1 MDALNCVLILDS
13 CDPPCIPNC
22 QQCASGQCIT
32 DSDYCAIGTQ
42 CYTANQTAKSDG
54 LSCLQ
59 CQPKKNQTQWSFN
72 PECSPAAVCSSQAA
86 LYINTCP
93 PNTSAAFYA
102 NPDEAVIEYYNFTEC
117 SQDRQAC
124 QAGFF
129 LPSGAPHP
137 YACCPGYF
145 CPAGQVCMIPCRLG
159 GYCPSPLS
167 AIDGICQS
175 NVKCPIRQPMEFEQY
190 GCGGSTYEGFCP
202 AGSYCPNTAASLP
215 CGNSTVYCP
224 TGVVKPLS
232 CLPNFE
238 CTDGRLH
245 RGYLYR
251 LIFGLVFAFL
261 GVYVVFVIIFQWLAL
276 NRNWFSDTKSLDPNS
291 YSNYFRP
298 RRPDDNSGTQFQ
310 LNIHLYRARL
320 RDVTRFDPKLNEG
333 FTGCI
338 AAGRITALMGGS
350 GCGKSSLLDTIH
362 GRRRLRDGVITFAQ
376 HEPLSNKLSDYIG
389 YVPQADIMHND
400 LTVFETVYYSARTRR
415 LRDERDVI
423 KEDVAF
429 VLNRLGLGHLLN
441 NMTSTLS
448 GGKG

>member
-1 MDALNCVLILDS
+1 MILDS
-13 CDPPCIPNC
+13 CDPPCNEGC
-22 QQCASGQCIT
+22 QTCVSDQCIT
-32 DSDYCAIGTQ
+32 TDNFCSIGSQ
-42 CYTANQTAKSDG
+42 CYTANQTARSG
-54 LSCLQ
+54 NVSCLQ
-59 CQPKKNQTQWSFN
+59 CQPQNSQTQWSFN
-72 PECSPAAVCSSQAA
+72 PECYAERVCPDPLARF
-86 LYINTCP
+86 LNTCP
-93 PNTSAAFYA
+93 VNTTAAFYA
-102 NPDEAVIEYYNFTEC
+102 NPDEAVVNYYNFTEC

-129 LPSGAPHP
+129 LVRGLPHP
-137 YACCPGYF
+137 FACCPGYF
-145 CPAGQVCMIPCRLG
+145 CPSGQVCMIPCRAG

-167 AIDGICQS
+167 AVDGICQTS
-175 NVKCPIRQPMEFEQY
+175 VKCPTRQPMEFEQY

-202 AGSYCPNTAASLP
+202 AGNYCPNASTSLP
-215 CGNSTVYCP
+215 CENGTVYCP
-224 TGVVKPLS
+224 TGVVKQLPCLS
-232 CLPNFE
+232 NFE
-238 CTDGRLH
+238 CTNGRLH

-251 LIFGLVFAFL
+251 LIFTIVFVFL
-261 GVYVVFVIIFQWLAL
+261 GVYVIVAIVFQWLTL
-276 NRNWFSDTKSLDPNS
+276 NRNWLSETKSLDPDG

-298 RRPDDNSGTQFQ
+298 RSSTDNNRAQFQ

-320 RDVTRFDPKLNEG
+320 RDVTRFDPNRNEG

-415 LRDERDVI
+415 LRDDNDVI
-423 KEDVAF
+423 KQDVAF
-429 VLNRLGLGHLLN
+429 VLNRLGLGHMYN
-441 NMTSTLS
+441 NVTRTLS
-448 GGKG
+448 GGREK